1 MQKLLLIGAFL
12 AAMSIP
18 SAAATLSV
26 QVFDNSVLEGSATS
40 STGSLHLDVHDP
52 AFTFLVVS
60 AFGASA
66 LSGGGDL
73 LSVLD
78 AMTSPV
84 ISSSHTLLVNVFQ
97 SGIATSAAGTADWTF
112 NAFDPGGAS
121 GVGPTTETI
130 AINGGAGTLGTPIA
144 SPTFVTG
151 ALNEITGQTTVPAL
165 FADANQY
172 ATRFSAP
179 STEASFFISTA
190 IPEPST
196 WAMLVIG
203 FGFMAHAA
211 MRYRPNRGS

>member
-1 MQKLLLIGAFL
+1 VQRLLLISTLL

-40 STGSLHLDVHDP
+40 STGSLHLDVQDP

-60 AFGASA
+60 AFGAPT
-66 LSGGGDL
+66 LSGGDL

-112 NAFDPGGAS
+112 NAFDPGDAP

-130 AINGGAGTLGTPIA
+130 AINGGASTLGTPIA
-144 SPTFVTG
+144 SRTFVMG
-151 ALNEITGQTTVPAL
+151 ALNEISGQTTVPAL

-179 STEASFFISTA
+179 STQASFFISTA

-196 WAMLVIG
+196 WAMLLIG
-203 FGFMAHAA
+203 FGFMARAG